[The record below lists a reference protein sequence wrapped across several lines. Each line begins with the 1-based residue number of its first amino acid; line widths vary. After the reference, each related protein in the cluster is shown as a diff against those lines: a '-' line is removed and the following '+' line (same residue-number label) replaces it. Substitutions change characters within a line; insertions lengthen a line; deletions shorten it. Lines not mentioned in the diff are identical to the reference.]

1 MPRRRR
7 RHPTAEIF
15 MLHLPVLYIWRSL
28 SGFGLLLGTLFFCAA
43 LTPSLLPRSTLS
55 QGVLAGAALAVGYGL
70 GVFWRWL
77 WRYLELPERPG
88 WQRERVNLLI
98 AVGCLL
104 LAGYFLSQ
112 VAGWQNAVRA
122 LMGMPP
128 VSSAHL
134 LEVILTALATFLIL
148 LTLARLYR
156 LVSRFVSRHA
166 DRVVPRRLANVI
178 GVLVALAL
186 FWSLL
191 SDVLA
196 ARALRMLD
204 ASFAQY
210 DALIEPETAPP
221 ASPLK
226 SGSRASLL
234 RWEELGR
241 TGREF
246 IGSGPSAADI
256 SALSGRSALE
266 PIRVYVGLRAAETPR
281 QRARLALRELQR
293 SGAFERSVL
302 VLVTPTGTGWI
313 DPAAMNAVEY
323 LHHGDIASVA
333 LQYSYLNSPLALLV
347 EADYGRDV
355 ARALF
360 AEIYGYWTELPA
372 ERRPRLYLH
381 GLSLGALHSQR
392 SWELHELLGDP
403 IHGALWSG
411 PPFRSDL
418 WRTLTDSRDPDS
430 PEWRPRFREG
440 RFVRF
445 MNQQGTAEPADAP
458 WGPMRLL
465 YLQYASDPITFFD
478 HRYAWRRPDWLAE
491 PRGPDV
497 SPSLRWFPLVTMLQ
511 LAVDMAVTT
520 PTPPGY
526 GHVYAPADYVD
537 AWRLV
542 SSPPGWNADALQ
554 RLKLQL
560 THEQARAGEQDSNEA
575 AYDNRGG

>member
-1 MPRRRR
+1 
-7 RHPTAEIF
+7 
-15 MLHLPVLYIWRSL
+15 MLRLPLLSAWRSL

-43 LTPSLLPRSTLS
+43 LKPSLVPRSTLS
-55 QGVLAGAALAVGYGL
+55 QGVLAGAALAVGYGI
-70 GVFWRWL
+70 GVLWRWL
-77 WRYLELPERPG
+77 WRYLGLPERPEHL
-88 WQRERVNLLI
+88 RERVNLLI
-98 AVGCLL
+98 AAVCVP
-104 LAGYFLSQ
+104 LAGFFLSQ

-122 LMGMPP
+122 LMGMEP

-134 LEVILTALATFLIL
+134 IEVVLTALATFLIL

-166 DRVVPRRLANVI
+166 DRILPRRVANVI

-186 FWSLL
+186 FWSLAT
-191 SDVLA
+191 DVLVA
-196 ARALRMLD
+196 QALRALD

-226 SGSRASLL
+226 SGSAASTL

-241 TGREF
+241 TGRGF
-246 IGSGPSAADI
+246 IGSGPSAAEI
-256 SALSGRSALE
+256 SAVSGEPALE

-281 QRARLALRELQR
+281 QRARLALSELQR

-302 VLVTPTGTGWI
+302 VVVTPTGTGWI
-313 DPAAMNAVEY
+313 DPAAMNTVEY

-360 AEIYGYWTELPA
+360 AEIYAYWTQLPP

-418 WRTLTDSRDPDS
+418 WRSLTDSRNDGS
-430 PEWRPRFREG
+430 PEWRPQFRDG

-445 MNQQGTAEPADAP
+445 MNQQGTPEPADAP

-537 AWRLV
+537 AWRIV
-542 SSPPGWNADALQ
+542 SAPAGWSDAALQ
-554 RLKLQL
+554 RLKQHLA
-560 THEQARAGEQDSNEA
+560 HELARASEEDSEEA
-575 AYDNRGG
+575 AYGNRGG

>member
-1 MPRRRR
+1 MVR
-7 RHPTAEIF
+7 
-15 MLHLPVLYIWRSL
+15 LPLLSAWRSL

-43 LTPSLLPRSTLS
+43 LTPSLVPRSTLS
-55 QGVLAGAALAVGYGL
+55 QGVLAGAALAVGYGI
-70 GVFWRWL
+70 GVLWRWL
-77 WRYLELPERPG
+77 WRYLGLPERPEHL
-88 WQRERVNLLI
+88 RERVNLLI
-98 AVGCLL
+98 AAVCVP
-104 LAGYFLSQ
+104 LAGFFLSQ

-134 LEVILTALATFLIL
+134 IEVVLTALATFLIL

-166 DRVVPRRLANVI
+166 DRILPRRVANVI

-186 FWSLL
+186 FWSLAT
-191 SDVLA
+191 DVLVA
-196 ARALRMLD
+196 QALRALD

-226 SGSRASLL
+226 SGSAASAL

-241 TGREF
+241 TGRGF
-246 IGSGPSAADI
+246 IGSGPSAAEI
-256 SALSGRSALE
+256 SAVSGEPALE

-281 QRARLALRELQR
+281 QRARLALSELQR

-302 VLVTPTGTGWI
+302 VVVTPTGTGWI
-313 DPAAMNAVEY
+313 DPAAMNTVEY

-360 AEIYGYWTELPA
+360 AEIYAYWTQLPP

-418 WRTLTDSRDPDS
+418 WRSLTDSRNEGS
-430 PEWRPRFREG
+430 PEWRPQLRDG

-445 MNQQGTAEPADAP
+445 MNQQGTPEPADAP

-478 HRYAWRRPDWLAE
+478 HRYAWRRPDWMSE

-537 AWRLV
+537 AWRIV
-542 SSPPGWNADALQ
+542 SAPAGWSDAALQ
-554 RLKLQL
+554 RLKRHLA
-560 THEQARAGEQDSNEA
+560 HELARASEEDSEEA
-575 AYDNRGG
+575 AYGNRGG